1 MKDVITAFKDHM
13 GNNMLHLVA
22 KLPDQN
28 RMNMVSA
35 FWCCSANATRV
46 TMVQVSRTRFES
58 KHQEKKA
65 FYSCSKKTFL
75 CCSP

>member
-46 TMVQVSRTRFES
+46 TMVQGTYHFIKNQSPF
-58 KHQEKKA
+58 
-65 FYSCSKKTFL
+65 FYY
-75 CCSP
+75 SPLNIF